1 MSGSGGESES
11 VPQYNFVT
19 VTTQIKSQDL
29 VKTWE
34 DSEAYQEYVGF
45 ILAIG
50 DTIKGKKLRE
60 ADVPSDACQR
70 LLGLLSSIRLL
81 CCDSLLVFHGPS
93 LACQISVQLHDIA
106 NVES

>member
-1 MSGSGGESES
+1 M
-11 VPQYNFVT
+11 T

-81 CCDSLLVFHGPS
+81 CCDSLMVFHGPS
-93 LACQISVQLHDIA
+93 LAWQISVQLHDIA
-106 NVES
+106 NTES